1 MGKKRNVYID
11 LVGKTEGRRP
21 FGIGIDG
28 EENIMMDFIGTG
40 WEGLDW
46 INLAQYQDR
55 WLGLWCAV
63 P

>member
-1 MGKKRNVYID
+1 MEEKRNVYID

-21 FGIGIDG
+21 FGIGING
-28 EENIMMDFIGTG
+28 EENMMDFIGTG

-46 INLAQYQDR
+46 INLAQVTGR
-55 WLGLWCAV
+55 WCAV